1 MKNFFN
7 IFNSWENKA
16 NYRTRNILV
25 KNDIFDTVKY
35 TIQLPGLNGK
45 KILFFSDLHIQNE
58 NFHAELL
65 IERIN
70 SLEPD
75 WIIFGGDL
83 LTLLYYHKY
92 AAKFMTRLNAKNKKF
107 IILGNWEKR
116 RLCWIP
122 LNNWNNFFHST
133 GFTLLAN
140 SSYKTE
146 NIQFIG
152 LIPDTDDYSFI
163 ENNKFNG
170 ITCLLSH
177 KPDNAAYLQNAGILN
192 YNLSLCGHTHG
203 GQIRIPGFGAIV
215 TSSKYWKLFEYGHYY
230 NKKKCSNLI
239 VSSGLGYT
247 GIKRRLFCKSEI
259 VLIEFI

>member
-1 MKNFFN
+1 MQLSSCQDLMQKIKNLLYL
-7 IFNSWENKA
+7 E
-16 NYRTRNILV
+16 T
-25 KNDIFDTVKY
+25 
-35 TIQLPGLNGK
+35 GK
-45 KILFFSDLHIQNE
+45 KDV
-58 NFHAELL
+58 
-65 IERIN
+65 
-70 SLEPD
+70 
-75 WIIFGGDL
+75 
-83 LTLLYYHKY
+83 Y
-92 AAKFMTRLNAKNKKF
+92 AGYRSVT
-107 IILGNWEKR
+107 GTY
-116 RLCWIP
+116 
-122 LNNWNNFFHST
+122 FFHST

-140 SSYKTE
+140 SSYKTD

-230 NKKKCSNLI
+230 NKKKYSNLI

-247 GIKRRLFCKSEI
+247 RIKRRLFCKSEI